1 MGQNWDASH
10 GVIQHNILASQL
22 QQHGVVEELV
32 DGDVLRQTLPSP
44 RFHHELTRLKEKDRF
59 DKCKC

>member
-44 RFHHELTRLKEKDRF
+44 CFHHELARLKEKD
-59 DKCKC
+59 

>member
-1 MGQNWDASH
+1 MGQSWDASH

-32 DGDVLRQTLPSP
+32 DGDVLRQTLPSSC
-44 RFHHELTRLKEKDRF
+44 FHHELARLKEKD
-59 DKCKC
+59 

>member
-44 RFHHELTRLKEKDRF
+44 RFHHELARLKEKD
-59 DKCKC
+59 